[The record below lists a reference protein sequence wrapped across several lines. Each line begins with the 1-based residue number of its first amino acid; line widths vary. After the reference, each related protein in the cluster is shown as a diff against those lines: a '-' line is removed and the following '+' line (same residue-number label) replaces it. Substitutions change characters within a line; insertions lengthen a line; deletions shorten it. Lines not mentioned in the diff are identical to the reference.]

1 MRSTRRHGRD
11 TSLLLLFWTLL
22 LCAMPAFAHPM
33 GNFSISHYAKITVN
47 TTSVQ
52 VLYLLDFAEIP
63 TYQDTREY
71 GFTAKNDDP
80 SVDAYLARQAEHL
93 RAGISLEDNGRPL
106 SLTYISRQ
114 VAFAEGAGGLPTMK
128 IGLVY
133 RAALSLTKILSD
145 LR

>member
-1 MRSTRRHGRD
+1 MHLNKHCLGRI
-11 TSLLLLFWTLL
+11 TLLLLLFSLL
-22 LCAMPAFAHPM
+22 LGATPSVAHPM
-33 GNFSISHYAKITVN
+33 GNFSINHYAKITVD

-93 RAGISLEDNGRPL
+93 RGGISLEDNGRPL
-106 SLTYISRQ
+106 SLTCISRQ
-114 VAFAEGAGGLPTMK
+114 VVF
-128 IGLVY
+128 
-133 RAALSLTKILSD
+133 
-145 LR
+145 